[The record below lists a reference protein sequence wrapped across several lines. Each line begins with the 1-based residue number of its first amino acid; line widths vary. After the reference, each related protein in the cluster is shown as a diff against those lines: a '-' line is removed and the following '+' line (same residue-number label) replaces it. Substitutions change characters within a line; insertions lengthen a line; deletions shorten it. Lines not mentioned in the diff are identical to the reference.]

1 VGEIQIIIVQYGGIL
16 LSAVAT
22 AMAAYHFKGKDAL
35 KEQVLKLIG
44 QMGCNSQEIAMLKTQ
59 TAGDRELLKQQ
70 LVSLDAE
77 LKDVKRSM
85 RDDTNEIKGAISLI
99 SQSMTALVEK
109 QGELS
114 GTLSAVLHKRGN
126 SYD

>member
-1 VGEIQIIIVQYGGIL
+1 MSDTITVAVQYGGIVL
-16 LSAVAT
+16 GAISSAIAT
-22 AMAAYHFKGKDAL
+22 YHFKGKEAL
-35 KEQVLKLIG
+35 KEQVSKLTSE
-44 QMGCNSQEIAMLKTQ
+44 MGHNSQEIAMLKTQ

-114 GTLSAVLHKRGN
+114 GTLSAVLHKKGN
-126 SYD
+126 M

>member
-1 VGEIQIIIVQYGGIL
+1 VGEIQIIVVQYGGIL

-35 KEQVLKLIG
+35 NEQVSKLVN
-44 QMGCNSQEIAMLKTQ
+44 QMGSNSQEIAMLKTQ

-109 QGELS
+109 HGELS